1 MEISRTKIIATV
13 GPSCSTLEI
22 VQSLV
27 DQGVNCFR
35 VNLSHGTAED
45 KQSYFD
51 LIKSTRL
58 PSGSRPAILA
68 DLAGPKIRVS
78 GLESDYELNEGDIVT
93 ISNEKMGKN
102 VIPVSKGVKFQKV
115 DEGAQILIN
124 DGRIALEVVKHVSN
138 STLECQ
144 TIVAGAVENRKGVNF
159 PGVALDVPSLSEQD
173 EQDLELAL
181 KNGADWIALSFVR
194 SPHDYDLV
202 RSRVRDLG
210 FAVPIMAKIEK
221 WDAVQNLDGIIDA
234 FDAVMVARGDLG
246 VELPLER
253 VPLIQKEVIDKATQ
267 AGKPVIIATQI
278 LDSMT
283 DRPIPTRAEVSD
295 IANAILDGADA
306 LMVTG
311 ETAMGKFPEKV
322 VQVLTRV
329 IEETEAAI
337 NYQDSYIARG
347 KKHLNTAQAISHA
360 ACSVAYDQDIK
371 ILITM
376 THSGST
382 ARMVSRYRP
391 ASRIIAMTPIEEISR
406 QLSIVWGITSIVI
419 KEYNSSSEIQ
429 DVANAVLSREEILK
443 EGEKYVITGGVPV
456 GVPGTTN
463 YLSVFK
469 FA

>member
-13 GPSCSTLEI
+13 GPSCSTLKI

-51 LIKSTRL
+51 LIKSTHL
-58 PSGSRPAILA
+58 PSGGRPAILG

-78 GLESDYELNEGDIVT
+78 GLESDYELKEGDVVT

-115 DEGAQILIN
+115 DAGAQILIN
-124 DGRIALEVVKHVSN
+124 DGRIALEVVKYISN

-144 TIVAGAVENRKGVNF
+144 TIIPGTVENRKGVNF
-159 PGVALDVPSLSEQD
+159 PGVALDVPSLTEQD

-194 SPHDYDLV
+194 SPNDYDLV

-221 WDAVQNLDGIIDA
+221 WEAVQNLDGIIDA

-253 VPLIQKEVIDKATQ
+253 VPLIQKEVIDKARK

-311 ETAMGKFPEKV
+311 ETAMGKFPERVIK
-322 VQVLTRV
+322 VLTRV
-329 IEETEAAI
+329 IEETESSI
-337 NYQDSYIARG
+337 NYQDYYIARG

-360 ACSVAYDQDIK
+360 ACSVAYDQNIK

-391 ASRIIAMTPIEEISR
+391 AARIIAMTPIEEISR
-406 QLSIVWGITSIVI
+406 QLSIVWGITPIVI
-419 KEYNSSSEIQ
+419 NEYNSSGEIQ

-443 EGEKYVITGGVPV
+443 KGEKYVITGGVPV

-469 FA
+469 LA